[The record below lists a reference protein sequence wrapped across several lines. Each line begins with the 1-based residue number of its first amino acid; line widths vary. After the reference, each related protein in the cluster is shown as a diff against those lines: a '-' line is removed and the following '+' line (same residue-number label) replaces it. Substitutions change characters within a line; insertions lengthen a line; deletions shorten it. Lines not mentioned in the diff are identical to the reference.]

1 MAERWQDEERY
12 GGGYESRRGEYGGR
26 YEDDYERGS
35 DRYDEPRSRR
45 GFASMDPEEHR
56 QISREGGRMSHGG
69 ERGRDWDYGDD
80 RERRS
85 FREPDEGAWS
95 RRGFASMDPEE
106 QRRIASM
113 GGRASHGGQGRDW
126 NYDDDRER
134 RSFRVPDE
142 GGRSRRG
149 FAAMDPEE
157 QRRIASMGGRA
168 SHGGRGR
175 EGDDDDDRFRSR
187 GSSMSSGGSRR
198 GFAAMDPEEQR
209 EIARMGGR
217 ASHEYGRGHEFTP
230 EEAREAGR
238 KGGQARWR

>member
-12 GGGYESRRGEYGGR
+12 GRGYESRRGDYGNR
-26 YEDDYERGS
+26 YEDDDYERG
-35 DRYDEPRSRR
+35 RYDEPRSRR

-56 QISREGGRMSHGG
+56 EISREGGRMSHGG
-69 ERGRDWDYGDD
+69 QGRDWNDEYD

-85 FREPDEGAWS
+85 FREEGEGGRS

-106 QRRIASM
+106 QR
-113 GGRASHGGQGRDW
+113 
-126 NYDDDRER
+126 E
-134 RSFRVPDE
+134 
-142 GGRSRRG
+142 
-149 FAAMDPEE
+149 
-157 QRRIASMGGRA
+157 IASMGGRA
-168 SHGGRGR
+168 SHGGRSR
-175 EGDDDDDRFRSR
+175 EDDDDDRYRSR
-187 GSSMSSGGSRR
+187 SSSTGRSRR